1 MERELLLLGALRQ
14 QAMHGYQLHE
24 FIERALASCTDLK
37 KSTAYMLLDKMAAAG
52 WVTQKETRAGN
63 RPPRRVYRLTPAG
76 EAKFQELL
84 RANLASHTN
93 VRFGGDIGLAFL
105 DALKPAEAL
114 ELLAQRR
121 AALEASFNAAN
132 AAPAHEGSLQFVIE
146 HQRRYLAL
154 ELEWLDEVRT
164 RLSQKPSRAKIR

>member
-37 KSTAYMLLDKMAAAG
+37 KPTAYMLLDKMAAAG
-52 WVTQKETRAGN
+52 WVMQKETRSGK

-84 RANLASHTN
+84 RANLARHAAA
-93 VRFGGDIGLAFL
+93 RFGGDIGLAFL
-105 DALKPAEAL
+105 DAIKPAEAL
-114 ELLAQRR
+114 DLLARRR
-121 AALEASFNAAN
+121 AALAGALQAAN
-132 AAPAHEGSLQFVIE
+132 AAPPHEGSLQFIVE
-146 HQRRYLAL
+146 HQQRHLAV
-154 ELEWLDEVRT
+154 ELDWLDEVMA
-164 RLSQKPSRAKIR
+164 RLAKKPKRASAR